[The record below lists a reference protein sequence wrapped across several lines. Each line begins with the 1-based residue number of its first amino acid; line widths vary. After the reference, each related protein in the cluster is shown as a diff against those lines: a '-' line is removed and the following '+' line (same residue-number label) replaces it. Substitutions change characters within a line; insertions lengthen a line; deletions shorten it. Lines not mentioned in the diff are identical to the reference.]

1 MGYPPHS
8 WMVSWKI
15 PKKWMIY
22 ILELCLF
29 PSALGCSVPRE
40 LEMGWWSYHRCWAA
54 RIRGGLGPWKR
65 YPERAVGK
73 VQQATWKRYKGKTST
88 NHSNNRYQMV
98 SDHRAGSQW
107 IRFFGWLCRTSW
119 NMLQISGNTA
129 LSSVDSDLYRAL
141 PMSLVNRWIGAR
153 ICWWI
158 SYSGASCASL
168 DDSKSP
174 SWLGICSA
182 IFHIAPFEV
191 FGFETTKVFFGWNR
205 GRTLQ

>member
-1 MGYPPHS
+1 MEDPEEMDDLYFGAVLVSIGTRIFSTARAWNGLMIISSLLDGKHS
-8 WMVSWKI
+8 WGLGSLKKI
-15 PKKWMIY
+15 PR
-22 ILELCLF
+22 
-29 PSALGCSVPRE
+29 AGCWQGSTGNMETVQ
-40 LEMGWWSYHRCWAA
+40 
-54 RIRGGLGPWKR
+54 
-65 YPERAVGK
+65 GK
-73 VQQATWKRYKGKTST
+73 NYST

-107 IRFFGWLCRTSW
+107 IRFFGWFCRTSC

-129 LSSVDSDLYRAL
+129 LSSVESDLYRAS

-158 SYSGASCASL
+158 SHSGASCASL

-174 SWLGICSA
+174 PWLGICST

-191 FGFETTKVFFGWNR
+191 FGFVMPRKSFLGEIVDVLSSKLT
-205 GRTLQ
+205 